1 MIRQLNEIFS
11 RNKIKKLTALAM
23 STALWFY
30 VMGSQDPSMSGSY
43 TVPVSVINSSRESR
57 AILEE
62 HPIKIK
68 LSAPRSNFA
77 EYSESDFR
85 ATVDVANLTEG
96 EYDLPV
102 EASYPKG
109 FELQE
114 VYPNQIH
121 VKIEPYVEKQ
131 IEAEVIV
138 NGEAVSDSVV
148 KGIAKSLDNLTVIGA
163 KSDVEK
169 VQRVIGYVG
178 LTTREED
185 DFELQV
191 PMSAIDAD
199 GREVKNVRVVPS
211 AITVTVDLETGIK
224 KKSVPVNANITLPP
238 GKEFSKITVEPAQ
251 IEIAGKEELLNTIE
265 SIQTV
270 ALTLPAVN
278 DVFHS
283 TLKLVIPEGVTVQID
298 KVTVTA
304 ELKK

>member
-1 MIRQLNEIFS
+1 MIRRLNDIFA
-11 RNKIKKLTALAM
+11 RNKLKKFIALLM
-23 STALWFY
+23 SSALWFY
-30 VMGSQDPSMSGSY
+30 VMSSQDPSITDSY
-43 TVPVSVINSSRESR
+43 VVPVAVINSSRDIR
-57 AILEE
+57 AIIDDK
-62 HPIKIK
+62 PIKVK
-68 LSAPRSNFA
+68 LTAPRSNFA
-77 EYSESDFR
+77 EYSNNDIR
-85 ATVDVANLTEG
+85 ATIDVANLTEG

-102 EASYPKG
+102 ETSYPKG
-109 FELQE
+109 FDL
-114 VYPNQIH
+114 VGISPNTLH

-131 IEAEVIV
+131 IAAEVIV

-224 KKSVPVNANITLPP
+224 KKSVPVNANITLPQ

-278 DVFHS
+278 DVFHG